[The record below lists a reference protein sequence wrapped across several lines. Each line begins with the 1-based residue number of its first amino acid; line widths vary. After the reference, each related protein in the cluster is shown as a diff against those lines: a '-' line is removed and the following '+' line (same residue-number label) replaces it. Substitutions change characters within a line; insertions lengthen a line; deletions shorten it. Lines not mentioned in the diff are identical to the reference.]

1 MRSTPGITSAL
12 LVGIVI
18 FAAPAW
24 AQYPQ
29 DAATAGTSDTTVE
42 TGQRITIGGEGWDPG
57 SSVELSWPSATLGR
71 ARVDR
76 RGNFTTTVTVPEDTS
91 GGERFVSVVG
101 TSVGGEP
108 TEIGIRM
115 LVGGSPASAGNEV
128 SFTGINIGLWML
140 GAVGL
145 FLVGILAAL
154 GVRRR
159 TSTLD

>member
-1 MRSTPGITSAL
+1 MIFFLSSSAQ
-12 LVGIVI
+12 
-18 FAAPAW
+18 

-42 TGQRITIGGEGWDPG
+42 TGQRVTIGGEGWDPG
-57 SSVELSWPSATLGR
+57 SRVELRWPSATLGN
-71 ARVDR
+71 AQVDR
-76 RGNFTTTVTVPEDTS
+76 RGNFSTTVTVPQDTP

-115 LVGGSPASAGNEV
+115 LVGGEPASADEV
-128 SFTGINIGLWML
+128 SFTGVNIGLWLL

-159 TSTLD
+159 TSTPG